1 MLLLDELGRI
11 SYCMASAAWRASL
24 LDGWTSSHNHLN
36 KYHNCCGYRRFHRWQ
51 GLSTSF
57 KSNFLSIAFPVSCN
71 IPFKIS
77 KSFIPSSTL
86 AYKSCLC
93 CCTQAL
99 GRTPLNEV
107 SPKKTLEGAAVGL
120 SASVA
125 VAVLLARLLQWPTSI
140 PRYYLSWMQ

>member
-1 MLLLDELGRI
+1 
-11 SYCMASAAWRASL
+11 
-24 LDGWTSSHNHLN
+24 
-36 KYHNCCGYRRFHRWQ
+36 
-51 GLSTSF
+51 
-57 KSNFLSIAFPVSCN
+57 
-71 IPFKIS
+71 
-77 KSFIPSSTL
+77 
-86 AYKSCLC
+86 LC